1 MVCHIKHR
9 VVEII
14 YCRIIQ
20 NILLGV
26 TEIGGAC
33 ALNAYAEL
41 SNYDVASKNKL
52 LLSCVLWSIRPTGAV
67 RSVAGKVY
75 AFAILGRI
83 LSAE

>member
-1 MVCHIKHR
+1 MIRHIKVR

-14 YCRIIQ
+14 HCRIIQ

-33 ALNAYAEL
+33 IRLAYAEL
-41 SNYDVASKNKL
+41 SNYDVAGKNTL
-52 LLSCVLWSIRPTGAV
+52 LLGSIFWSIRPTGAV

-75 AFAILGRI
+75 AFAISGRI